1 VAISGGTPLD
11 SEFLTLISDG
21 SFTKPKPDSCSASL
35 SLPRLLTS
43 AADRMQGLHLRSMAF
58 SRELVAELPSLLVSF
73 LVSGE
78 DRVVPVYAS
87 GTQVS
92 ISSRFGVF
100 ASVPFVTDSV
110 TQRAGD

>member
-1 VAISGGTPLD
+1 
-11 SEFLTLISDG
+11 
-21 SFTKPKPDSCSASL
+21 
-35 SLPRLLTS
+35 
-43 AADRMQGLHLRSMAF
+43 
-58 SRELVAELPSLLVSF
+58 LVAELPSLLVSF